1 MSQFLIFYQLIRYK
15 EWQGRWFCCWD
26 TYFEHIT
33 LFQVVNGYFV
43 HYFAPQGLPRMKRK
57 VLFILDYSGSML
69 GTKITQ
75 LKTAMS
81 EILSNL
87 AKGDRFNIIRFNGD
101 VTKWWNH
108 SALVEVNEY
117 SVNAAKN
124 FINDIEADG
133 CKLSSADLKMLSVAQ
148 VWVVWMA

>member
-1 MSQFLIFYQLIRYK
+1 
-15 EWQGRWFCCWD
+15 
-26 TYFEHIT
+26 
-33 LFQVVNGYFV
+33 
-43 HYFAPQGLPRMKRK
+43 
-57 VLFILDYSGSML
+57 ML

-117 SVNAAKN
+117 SVSAAKN
-124 FINDIEADG
+124 FINDMEADG
-133 CKLSSADLKMLSVAQ
+133 CKLSSASLECCWFSVDGLKNLVMNTYHQSVYAKGT
-148 VWVVWMA
+148 VRY

>member
-1 MSQFLIFYQLIRYK
+1 
-15 EWQGRWFCCWD
+15 
-26 TYFEHIT
+26 
-33 LFQVVNGYFV
+33 
-43 HYFAPQGLPRMKRK
+43 MKRK

-133 CKLSSADLKMLSVAQ
+133 CKLSSADLKMLS
-148 VWVVWMA
+148 MALV